1 MLFLEFSLL
10 LYMEGKLISGKRQ
23 VADFITVFIV
33 CDISIHV
40 ICCSIIFLG
49 YKRKKLV
56 LISGILTLNIV

>member
-1 MLFLEFSLL
+1 
-10 LYMEGKLISGKRQ
+10 MEGKLISGKRQ
-23 VADFITVFIV
+23 VADFISVFII